1 MRTIKQDT
9 VNRFWLFR
17 ARKYAR
23 ILKEAQEVNKAGIK
37 MKQEKFH
44 EKELH

>member
-17 ARKYAR
+17 VRKYAR
-23 ILKEAQEVNKAGIK
+23 ILKEAQEVNKARNKNETRKIS
-37 MKQEKFH
+37 
-44 EKELH
+44 

>member
-23 ILKEAQEVNKAGIK
+23 ILKEAQEVKTKAGQK
-37 MKQEKFH
+37 
-44 EKELH
+44 KETR